1 MHHRW
6 EYWVHKSNEP
16 ILSQEEMSEFG
27 DQAWELVAVVHTGRD
42 ADHYEFYLYYFKR
55 PESQNK

>member
-16 ILSQEEMSEFG
+16 ILSPDEMNEFG
-27 DQAWELVAVVHTGRD
+27 NEAWELVSVVYRAATNT
-42 ADHYEFYLYYFKR
+42 YYYVYYFKR
-55 PESQNK
+55 PESQNR